1 MSTAQ
6 AAAPVDPLAA
16 GQLQPLTGAKL
27 MLAAVG
33 LALANFI
40 VILDTTIT
48 NVSVPHIAGGLAI
61 SPTQGTWT
69 ITSYAVAE
77 AITVPLTGWLANR
90 FGTYRTL
97 IAALIGFALFS
108 ALCGLAHTIELL
120 VVFRILQGLSGGP
133 LMPLT
138 QTLMMRI
145 FPPEKMGVGMALWGV
160 TTISA
165 PIFGPL
171 IGGYLSENWSWPW
184 IFYINLPAIGLCL
197 LIVTRLVARYET
209 ETRSDRIDGIGLAL
223 LILSVG
229 AFQLVLDLGREH
241 DWFNSAG
248 IVSLAVIAVVGFGAF
263 VIWEL
268 TDSHPVVDLRLLR
281 HRTLWVG
288 LIVMMLGFGGFFATV
303 VLVPLWLQ
311 STIGYNA
318 EESGHV
324 MALFGVL
331 AVCMAP
337 VAGKL
342 SQKVDLRLMIT
353 AGLLWLGLMSVMRM
367 QWTTEGDFWTFAL
380 PSLLQGAGM
389 PFFFLGV
396 MTYGMASVPPQDTA
410 AAAGLLS
417 FVRTVSGAIGTAV
430 ATSMWDSSTRVTRD
444 TLAGELND
452 PAGTMNQLQ
461 SAGFSDGQA
470 RGVIERLVD
479 AQAATIGATH
489 VFQLAALV
497 LLVAAAVVWMGP
509 RATAAESQGPV
520 GH

>member
-6 AAAPVDPLAA
+6 AAPMDPLAT
-16 GQLQPLTGAKL
+16 GQLQPLTGARL

-33 LALANFI
+33 LAMANFI

-77 AITVPLTGWLANR
+77 AITVPLTGWLATR

-97 IAALIGFALFS
+97 IAALVGFALFS

-120 VVFRILQGLSGGP
+120 VAFRIMQGLCGGP

-145 FPPEKMGVGMALWGV
+145 FPPERMDVGMALWGV

-184 IFYINLPAIGLCL
+184 IFYINLPAVAVCL
-197 LIVTRLVARYET
+197 MIVTRLVARYET
-209 ETRSDRIDGIGLAL
+209 DTRRDRIDGIGLAL

-229 AFQLVLDLGREH
+229 AFQLMLDLGREH

-248 IVSLAVIAVVGFGAF
+248 IVALAVIAAVGFGVF

-268 TDSHPVVDLRLLR
+268 TDSHPVVNLRLLR
-281 HRTLWVG
+281 HRTLWIS
-288 LIVMMLGFGGFFATV
+288 LIVMTLGFGGFFSTV
-303 VLVPLWLQ
+303 VLTPLWLQ
-311 STIGYNA
+311 STLGYTA
-318 EESGHV
+318 DDSGHV
-324 MALFGVL
+324 MALFGIL

-337 VAGKL
+337 VASKL
-342 SQKVDLRLMIT
+342 AQKVDLRLMMT
-353 AGLLWLGLMSVMRM
+353 AGLLWLCAMSAIRM
-367 QWTTEGDFWTFAL
+367 QWTTDGDFWTFAV

-389 PFFFLGV
+389 PLFFLGV
-396 MTYGMASVPPQDTA
+396 MTYGMVSVPVQDTA

-417 FVRTVSGAIGTAV
+417 FVRTVSGAIGTAA
-430 ATSMWDSSTRVTRD
+430 ATSTWDSATRVTRAD
-444 TLAGELND
+444 LAGELNN
-452 PAGTMNQLQ
+452 PAATMAGLQ
-461 SAGFSDGQA
+461 SGGFSEEQA
-470 RGVIERLVD
+470 RGLIERLVD
-479 AQAATIGATH
+479 AQAATIGAAH
-489 VFQLAALV
+489 VFGASALA
-497 LLVAAAVVWMGP
+497 LLIAAMFIWIGP
-509 RATAAESQGPV
+509 RAKGTAGQAPM